1 MPGALGKSYSDSADR
16 AMQCTIGAAKCPT
29 INGRSMQRS
38 TRLVVLV
45 LFFSTSFA
53 AVAQTSFVYQR
64 LRMIMNGKADEV
76 RKELVELSKEMPEDA
91 GVMFLQ
97 AAVTEDG
104 AKAVALYE
112 RITRDFPENEW
123 ADDAQL
129 RLVQY
134 HALRRDTA
142 RAQRELANFKRS
154 YALSEYLVF
163 AHDLVKN
170 TVGIGKEGL
179 KPGTPAA
186 SANTATSNSAAAN
199 SSTSAT
205 ATPVTATGVS
215 VNESSAKKATSKDQG
230 ALTAVPSSVPSAAPS
245 TASAAAAGKSD
256 EKKTW
261 GWQVGVYSAR
271 KTADAE
277 AQMYR
282 EQRMRVDVLDKDG
295 KFAVVVGQYS
305 SKESAEKSK
314 PLVEAQC
321 SCAPYLIE
329 KPSGR

>member
-1 MPGALGKSYSDSADR
+1 
-16 AMQCTIGAAKCPT
+16 
-29 INGRSMQRS
+29 MQRS

-154 YALSEYLVF
+154 YPLSEYLVF

-186 SANTATSNSAAAN
+186 SANTATA
-199 SSTSAT
+199 
-205 ATPVTATGVS
+205 VTATGVS

>member
-1 MPGALGKSYSDSADR
+1 
-16 AMQCTIGAAKCPT
+16 
-29 INGRSMQRS
+29 MQRS

-186 SANTATSNSAAAN
+186 SANTAAAN

-215 VNESSAKKATSKDQG
+215 VTEPSAKKSSSKEPG
-230 ALTAVPSSVPSAAPS
+230 APTAVPSAAPS